1 MCLRGGKGKVKLSP
15 RRTSYPHDPGV
26 NRHVIASTE
35 EGGLHARG
43 NTQKT
48 LSSCGSQMGRRILL
62 SVRISWC
69 LSVASC
75 LL

>member
-1 MCLRGGKGKVKLSP
+1 MFQREGKGKVKLSP
-15 RRTSYPHDPGV
+15 RRTSHPHDPGV

-35 EGGLHARG
+35 EGPHARG

-48 LSSCGSQMGRRILL
+48 LSSCESQMGRRILL
-62 SVRISWC
+62 SVRVSWC
-69 LSVASC
+69 VSVASC